1 MKERIKYIKKT
12 NMAIAEYMG
21 AMLHKDWTN
30 AIYTEPHD
38 TYEFITPAT
47 KHASIHWLPEELQ
60 YLSSWE
66 WLMPVVEKISKE
78 RYKSFPIVISIS
90 GGGGAHIAINH
101 SNCAGQEYEGERII
115 ANTLNTN
122 YMINDEEFEYTSIEL
137 VWFAVGLF
145 VKWYNKN
152 KE

>member
-1 MKERIKYIKKT
+1 MKERIKYIKET

-21 AMLHKDWTN
+21 AEMLDESSGLLNPSLCLLMIHPLKN
-30 AIYTEPHD
+30 ANKEYVS
-38 TYEFITPAT
+38 IT
-47 KHASIHWLPEELQ
+47 ELQ

-122 YMINDEEFEYTSIEL
+122 YMINDEEFQYTSIEL